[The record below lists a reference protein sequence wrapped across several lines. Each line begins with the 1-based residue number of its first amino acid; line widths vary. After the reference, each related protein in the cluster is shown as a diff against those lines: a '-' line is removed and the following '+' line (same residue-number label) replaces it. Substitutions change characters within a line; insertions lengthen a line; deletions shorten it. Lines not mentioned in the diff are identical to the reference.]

1 MRDGI
6 LDKIERVEDLSAEI
20 STLIDGDDDFTVQE
34 TLSSISS
41 IFTETK
47 LLMIHSF
54 IEEHNSSNL
63 QQCSKSALENNRTL
77 PLSGAFINQSY

>member
-1 MRDGI
+1 M
-6 LDKIERVEDLSAEI
+6 EDLSAEI
-20 STLIDGDDDFTVQE
+20 STLIDKDDDFTVQE

-47 LLMIHSF
+47 LLMNHSF

-63 QQCSKSALENNRTL
+63 QQCSKSTLENNIRTL
-77 PLSGAFINQSY
+77 PLSGTFINQSY

>member
-1 MRDGI
+1 M
-6 LDKIERVEDLSAEI
+6 EDLSAEI
-20 STLIDGDDDFTVQE
+20 STFIDGDDDFTVQE

-54 IEEHNSSNL
+54 IEEDNSSNL
-63 QQCSKSALENNRTL
+63 QQCSKSTFENNRTL